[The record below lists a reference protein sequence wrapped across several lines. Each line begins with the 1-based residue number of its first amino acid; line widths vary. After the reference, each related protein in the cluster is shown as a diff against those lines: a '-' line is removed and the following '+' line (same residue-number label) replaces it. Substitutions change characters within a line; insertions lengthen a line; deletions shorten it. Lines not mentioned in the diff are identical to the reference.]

1 MGCLLSLARKQGGK
15 NISLGNNQID
25 CKMLKDD
32 NFSDETCNIN
42 FTHDFAVFL

>member
-1 MGCLLSLARKQGGK
+1 MGCLLSLARKQGSK

-32 NFSDETCNIN
+32 NFSDETCSIN